1 MDMAGEH
8 PETGVGR
15 RPGGYSI
22 HGNGLGKGL
31 QAGIENIFPT
41 SRAAVYCHRDTSR
54 MSALFHRAEHLYM
67 ALPTLRIIGFILGIF
82 LITLAV
88 SMIIPMLTLLA
99 FERTDDLQAFIWSS
113 LITFSCGFALVA
125 PGRPAN
131 TNLRPRDM
139 YFLTTL
145 SWVAVCCFAAL
156 PLMLTQHISYS
167 DAFFETMSGITTTG
181 ATVLSGLDNLSPG
194 LLMWRSLLHW
204 LGGIGF
210 IGMAIAI
217 LPLLRVGGMRLFQ
230 TESSDWSEK
239 VMPRSH
245 VAGRYLITIYA
256 VFTLAAFVA
265 FLLTGM
271 SSFDAINH
279 AMSTVA
285 TGGFSTSDASMGKF
299 GPSAHWVAVFFML
312 LGSLPFTLYVMTL
325 RGNRTAL
332 FRDQQVRG
340 FVVMLTVTSVL
351 FSGWYWLNNEIPML
365 DALRVVT
372 FSVVS
377 VVTTT
382 GFAVDDYTQWGG
394 FAVMVFFYLTFVGG
408 CSGSTSGGLKMFRF
422 QVAYSLLRA
431 NFKQLIHPRAVIRQQ
446 YNGHNLDEEIVRS
459 ILTFSFFITMTI
471 GVLALCLALLGLD
484 PITALTGAATA
495 VCNVGPGL
503 GEIIGPAGNFS
514 TLPDAAKWLLSIG
527 MLLGRLEIITVL
539 VLLTPAFWRH

>member
-1 MDMAGEH
+1 
-8 PETGVGR
+8 
-15 RPGGYSI
+15 
-22 HGNGLGKGL
+22 
-31 QAGIENIFPT
+31 
-41 SRAAVYCHRDTSR
+41 
-54 MSALFHRAEHLYM
+54 M

-88 SMIIPMLTLLA
+88 SMVIPMFTLLA
-99 FERTDDLQAFIWSS
+99 FERTDDLQAFIWAS
-113 LITFSCGFALVA
+113 LITFSSGFALVA
-125 PGRPAN
+125 PGRPSN

-145 SWVAVCCFAAL
+145 SWLTVCCFAAL
-156 PLMLTQHISYS
+156 PLMMVQHISYT

-181 ATVLSGLDNLSPG
+181 ATVLSGLDSASPG
-194 LLMWRSLLHW
+194 LLIWRSLLHW

-210 IGMAIAI
+210 IGMAVAI

-245 VAGRYLITIYA
+245 MAGRYLLAIYLS
-256 VFTLAAFVA
+256 FTLAAFIA
-265 FLLTGM
+265 FWLSGM
-271 SSFDAINH
+271 GGFDALNH

-285 TGGFSTSDASMGKF
+285 TGGFSTSDASLGKF
-299 GPSAHWVAVFFML
+299 GPASHWVAVVFMVL
-312 LGSLPFTLYVMTL
+312 CSLPFTLYIATV
-325 RGNRTAL
+325 RGNHKAL
-332 FRDQQVRG
+332 LVDQQVRG
-340 FVVMLTVTSVL
+340 FILTLIVTSLL
-351 FSGWYWLNNEIPML
+351 FTAWYWLNHDDDLL
-365 DALRVVT
+365 DSLRIVT

-382 GFAVDDYTQWGG
+382 GYAVNDYTQWGG
-394 FAVMVFFYLTFVGG
+394 FAVMVFFYLTFIGG
-408 CSGSTSGGLKMFRF
+408 CSGSTTGGLKIFRF

-459 ILTFSFFITMTI
+459 ILTFSFIIAITI
-471 GVLALCLALLGLD
+471 GVLALCLAMLGLD

-503 GEIIGPAGNFS
+503 GNIIGPAGNFS
-514 TLPDAAKWLLSIG
+514 TLPDTAKWLLSVG

-539 VLLTPAFWRH
+539 VLLTPTFWRH